1 VLSAIAN
8 VRLNGVRSRDG
19 DEEEGARGVGLGVSR
34 RGGGGIGACK
44 VSHPRCTESS
54 SKRPRNDVGNRA
66 EGLIVG
72 TDSDESTGKVS
83 GNKSSFNAA

>member
-1 VLSAIAN
+1 MAN
-8 VRLNGVRSRDG
+8 VRLNGGRSRDG
-19 DEEEGARGVGLGVSR
+19 DEGARGVGLGVSR
-34 RGGGGIGACK
+34 SGGGGIGARK
-44 VSHPRCTESS
+44 VSIPRCTKSS

-72 TDSDESTGKVS
+72 TDGDESAGKVS

>member
-1 VLSAIAN
+1 MTN

-19 DEEEGARGVGLGVSR
+19 DEEEGGRGVGLGVSR
-34 RGGGGIGACK
+34 SGGGIGARK
-44 VSHPRCTESS
+44 VSNPRCTESS

-83 GNKSSFNAA
+83 GDRSSFNAA